1 MTGHVQAG
9 HAVNDG
15 VAVAVRCRAALT
27 GRCGGADGEVSSG
40 FGYQGAAGVCRAA
53 DDVDVLG
60 AQAGGAEAVFALLCR
75 FPVAGDDASDEAGV
89 AFCVDIKACCACIQ
103 AALAADALVV
113 AADFA
118 FAGADA
124 AADWHAVADGR
135 DAQA

>member
-89 AFCVDIKACCACIQ
+89 AFCVDVKACCVLGCFVFKLTQKTIFQ
-103 AALAADALVV
+103 PSSLATILTKST
-113 AADFA
+113 
-118 FAGADA
+118 GPS
-124 AADWHAVADGR
+124 R
-135 DAQA
+135 CNNC